1 MFHLPE
7 RIGQVVGGEAMA
19 KIAVFN
25 QKGGVGKT
33 TTSLNLTAALARRGY
48 NPLSIDLDPQAHLSY
63 ICGSTVGNADDSMF
77 GFYESTKPLTQLI
90 RPAVGG
96 WLVIPAHVELS
107 KVDTQFGK
115 GPNILNRLNIG
126 IVKENLNTGR
136 PIVLDCC
143 PMLGVLSLSA
153 IFASDRVL
161 IPVSADYLAVHSVHQ
176 VEKTL
181 KALEHVL
188 KKRVPR
194 RYVMTRFDGRRR
206 MSHQIYDELKA
217 RLGEEVCDTR
227 ITENVSVAESPAS
240 KKDVFAHSPDSRGAK
255 DYEALLEELIGVGFI
270 ERREPEVIT
279 ESPVTAFLHPAVAI
293 SAR

>member
-1 MFHLPE
+1 
-7 RIGQVVGGEAMA
+7 MA

-63 ICGSTVGNADDSMF
+63 VCGSAVGNADDSIF
-77 GFYESTKPLTQLI
+77 GFYQNDKPLTQLI
-90 RPAVGG
+90 RPALGG

-115 GPNILNRLNIG
+115 GPNILNRLNTG
-126 IVKENLNTGR
+126 IIKENLNTGR

-161 IPVSADYLAVHSVHQ
+161 VPVSADYLAVQGFIQ
-176 VEKTL
+176 VEKTFR
-181 KALEHVL
+181 ALEHVL
-188 KKRVPR
+188 KKRVLR
-194 RYVMTRFDGRRR
+194 RYVITRFDGRRK
-206 MSHQIYDELKA
+206 MSHQIFEELKA
-217 RLGEEVCDTR
+217 GYGDEVCDTR
-227 ITENVSVAESPAS
+227 ISENVSVAESPAS
-240 KKDVFAHSPDSRGAK
+240 KKDVFAHSPDSRGAQ
-255 DYEALLEELIGVGFI
+255 DYEALLNELVDSGFI
-270 ERREPEVIT
+270 E
-279 ESPVTAFLHPAVAI
+279 
-293 SAR
+293 ARN

>member
-1 MFHLPE
+1 
-7 RIGQVVGGEAMA
+7 MA

-77 GFYESTKPLTQLI
+77 GFYQSTKPLTQLI
-90 RPAVGG
+90 RPAAGG

-115 GPNILNRLNIG
+115 GPNILNRLNVG

-161 IPVSADYLAVHSVHQ
+161 VPVSADYLAVQSVHQ

-188 KKRVPR
+188 RKRVPR
-194 RYVMTRFDGRRR
+194 RYVMTRFDGRRK
-206 MSHQIYDELKA
+206 MSHQIYDELKT
-217 RLGEEVCDTR
+217 RLGEDVCNTK
-227 ITENVSVAESPAS
+227 ITENVSIAESPAS

-255 DYEALLEELIGVGFI
+255 DYEMLLEELVEAGFVD
-270 ERREPEVIT
+270 RRAPEVIT
-279 ESPVTAFLHPAVAI
+279 ESPVTAFLRPAV
-293 SAR
+293 

>member
-1 MFHLPE
+1 
-7 RIGQVVGGEAMA
+7 MA

-63 ICGSTVGNADDSMF
+63 VCGSTVGNADDSVF
-77 GFYESTKPLTQLI
+77 GFYQNAKPLAQLI
-90 RPAVGG
+90 RPALGG

-115 GPNILNRLNIG
+115 GPNILNRLNTG

-161 IPVSADYLAVHSVHQ
+161 VPVSADYLAVQGVNQ
-176 VEKTL
+176 VEKTFR
-181 KALEHVL
+181 ALEHVL
-188 KKRVPR
+188 KKRVLR
-194 RYVMTRFDGRRR
+194 RYVITRFDGRRK
-206 MSHQIYDELKA
+206 MSHQIFEELKA
-217 RLGEEVCDTR
+217 RYGDEVCDTR
-227 ITENVSVAESPAS
+227 ISENVSVAESPAS
-240 KKDVFAHSPDSRGAK
+240 KKDVFAHSPDSRGAQ
-255 DYEALLEELIGVGFI
+255 DYEALLNELVDSGFI
-270 ERREPEVIT
+270 E
-279 ESPVTAFLHPAVAI
+279 
-293 SAR
+293 ARN

>member
-1 MFHLPE
+1 
-7 RIGQVVGGEAMA
+7 MA

-77 GFYESTKPLTQLI
+77 GFYQGTKPLTQLI
-90 RPAVGG
+90 RPAAGG

-115 GPNILNRLNIG
+115 GPNILNRLNVG

-161 IPVSADYLAVHSVHQ
+161 VPVSADYLAVQSVHQ

-188 KKRVPR
+188 RKRVPR
-194 RYVMTRFDGRRR
+194 RYVMTRFDGRRK

-217 RLGEEVCDTR
+217 RLGDDVCNTK
-227 ITENVSVAESPAS
+227 ITENVSIAESPAS

-255 DYEALLEELIGVGFI
+255 DYEMLLEELVDAGFV
-270 ERREPEVIT
+270 ERRAPEVIS
-279 ESPVTAFLHPAVAI
+279 ESPVTAFLRPAASI
-293 SAR
+293 

>member
-1 MFHLPE
+1 
-7 RIGQVVGGEAMA
+7 MA

-63 ICGSTVGNADDSMF
+63 VCGSTVGNADDSLF
-77 GFYESTKPLTQLI
+77 GFYQNAKPLTQLI
-90 RPAVGG
+90 RPALGG
-96 WLVIPAHVELS
+96 WLMIPAHVELS

-115 GPNILNRLNIG
+115 GPNILNRLNTG

-161 IPVSADYLAVHSVHQ
+161 VPVSADYLAVQGVHQ
-176 VEKTL
+176 VEKTFR
-181 KALEHVL
+181 ALEHVL
-188 KKRVPR
+188 KKRVLR
-194 RYVMTRFDGRRR
+194 RYVITRFDGRRK
-206 MSHQIYDELKA
+206 MSHQIFEELKA
-217 RLGEEVCDTR
+217 RYGDEVCDTR
-227 ITENVSVAESPAS
+227 ISENVSVAESPAS
-240 KKDVFAHSPDSRGAK
+240 KKDVFAHSPDSRGAQ
-255 DYEALLEELIGVGFI
+255 DYEALLNELVDSGFI
-270 ERREPEVIT
+270 E
-279 ESPVTAFLHPAVAI
+279 
-293 SAR
+293 ARS

>member
-1 MFHLPE
+1 
-7 RIGQVVGGEAMA
+7 MA

-63 ICGSTVGNADDSMF
+63 VCGSTVGNADDSVF
-77 GFYESTKPLTQLI
+77 GFYQNAKPLTQLI
-90 RPAVGG
+90 RPALGG
-96 WLVIPAHVELS
+96 WLMIPAHVELS

-115 GPNILNRLNIG
+115 GPNILNRLNTG

-161 IPVSADYLAVHSVHQ
+161 VPVSADYLAVQGVHQ
-176 VEKTL
+176 VEKTFR
-181 KALEHVL
+181 ALEHVL
-188 KKRVPR
+188 KKRVLR
-194 RYVMTRFDGRRR
+194 RYVITRFDGRRK
-206 MSHQIYDELKA
+206 MSHQIFEELKA
-217 RLGEEVCDTR
+217 RYGDEVCDTR
-227 ITENVSVAESPAS
+227 ISENVSVAESPAS
-240 KKDVFAHSPDSRGAK
+240 KKDVFAHSPDSRGAQ
-255 DYEALLEELIGVGFI
+255 DYEALLNELVDSGFI
-270 ERREPEVIT
+270 E
-279 ESPVTAFLHPAVAI
+279 
-293 SAR
+293 ARN